1 MKKIWI
7 VTLFPDYFDSL
18 INSGIVGQALR
29 GERGKAPEIITV
41 QLRNFTT
48 NDYKGVDDSP
58 YGGGPGMVIRADV
71 LKRSLEYVVMAGN
84 YGSDYKGKLHVVFP
98 SPRGAVWSNSSAK
111 EFAGQ
116 FSNENSKDLVF
127 ICGRYEGIDERFIQL
142 YVDEQVSIGDFIL
155 SGGEIA
161 TMAIIDSFIRFFKGV
176 LGNKESSELESFQ
189 TNLLEHPQYTRP
201 PLFEGVEVPAVLIS
215 GHHQNIEK
223 YKKDESLRITKLYR
237 PDLLKKLSD
246 KKDIE

>member
-29 GERGKAPEIITV
+29 GERGEAPEIVTV

-71 LKRSLEYVVMAGN
+71 LKRVLEYIVQEGS
-84 YGSDYKGKLHVVFP
+84 YGSDYKNKLHIVFP
-98 SPRGAVWSNSSAK
+98 SPRGATWNNSYAK
-111 EFAGQ
+111 KFA
-116 FSNENSKDLVF
+116 SYYATEASKDLVF

-142 YVDEQVSIGDFIL
+142 YVDEQISLGDFIL

-161 TMAIIDSFIRFFKGV
+161 TMVIIDSFMRFFKGV
-176 LGNKESSELESFQ
+176 LGNKESSEAESFQ
-189 TNLLEHPQYTRP
+189 SNLLEHPQYTRP
-201 PLFEGVEVPAVLIS
+201 SIFEGVEVPAVLIS

-223 YKKDESLRITKLYR
+223 YKRDESLRITKLHR
-237 PDLLKKLSD
+237 LDLLKK
-246 KKDIE
+246 DIE